1 MQEEYTRLSTPAGTV
16 SDIKKVRGITVHR
29 HREEQNQVNQPSLD
43 TVPGT
48 GSGDQ

>member
-1 MQEEYTRLSTPAGTV
+1 METYERLSTPQGTV
-16 SDIKKVRGITVHR
+16 TDIKRVRGITVHR
-29 HREEQNQVNQPSLD
+29 HREEQNQVNQPAQD